1 MTSLQGDD
9 DTTSSGHNQMTS
21 RKELQDDLRRYI
33 TETFNYIN
41 SVRGF
46 CDKISEWVDK
56 RKTESKKVVDIKDRA
71 DKLDLN
77 LRHVY
82 QSKKKGK
89 ALLEYGMSKVAGVNA
104 DKRRAELEKELV
116 AVLSDTWKGLEELN
130 HLLGAVEKLVVTSLH
145 VFMENQVLHLPKG
158 ISLDVQVIIAT
169 ARLICPL
176 LIEFKRD
183 SRVFSLPKLQ
193 NAVVLSNQLER
204 YIKTTQI
211 ICDELEKRSVGNF
224 CQTKPVVGIHVNL
237 SKENMERMIH
247 HVNELLR
254 IRKDKDFQT
263 VFIFPEGHCSHF
275 ITEFSKR
282 QSKLQSLLTKL
293 KDIAIRLD
301 KVNKGIKI
309 AYVAGSS
316 VGAIGSVLSIVG
328 LALSPLTLGAS
339 LPLTMAG
346 LGMGIACGVS
356 SAVTTS
362 TKIGVNRKQQKKAA
376 CVFQSIKKDVESIQ
390 QCLEE
395 VKMEKGGSSE

>member
-1 MTSLQGDD
+1 ML
-9 DTTSSGHNQMTS
+9 
-21 RKELQDDLRRYI
+21 
-33 TETFNYIN
+33 
-41 SVRGF
+41 
-46 CDKISEWVDK
+46 
-56 RKTESKKVVDIKDRA
+56 
-71 DKLDLN
+71 
-77 LRHVY
+77 
-82 QSKKKGK
+82 
-89 ALLEYGMSKVAGVNA
+89 
-104 DKRRAELEKELV
+104 
-116 AVLSDTWKGLEELN
+116 
-130 HLLGAVEKLVVTSLH
+130 
-145 VFMENQVLHLPKG
+145 
-158 ISLDVQVIIAT
+158 IIA
-169 ARLICPL
+169 ALILLPL
-176 LIEFKRD
+176 F
-183 SRVFSLPKLQ
+183 
-193 NAVVLSNQLER
+193 
-204 YIKTTQI
+204 
-211 ICDELEKRSVGNF
+211 
-224 CQTKPVVGIHVNL
+224 
-237 SKENMERMIH
+237 
-247 HVNELLR
+247 

-395 VKMEKGGSSE
+395 VKMEKGKPDVTLGVTSVVLNVGNLGYNVHNIVECGAGGVCDVVEISADIGQAVASAGLAARAFLLVFDVCSIIKNCVSLAKDAESEASQPIRDSADLLQSVIDSWQEIYESLIRGQKTFEENKAI